1 MVILT
6 KYFVYKVD
14 LSIKISIQQNAYCNE
29 NYKKTLLWKNYF
41 SV

>member
-6 KYFVYKVD
+6 KYLVYKVD

-29 NYKKTLLWKNYF
+29 NYKKNSTMKKLL
-41 SV
+41 